1 MAPIYL
7 GKRVLPSSFR
17 YIENLAPGRLVLC
30 RISDSRGLVVIW
42 LWWDNEQMRS
52 VEKLHSETRRAVEGV

>member
-17 YIENLAPGRLVLC
+17 YIENLAFNHHIYIIFYV
-30 RISDSRGLVVIW
+30 DNMVIFY
-42 LWWDNEQMRS
+42 
-52 VEKLHSETRRAVEGV
+52 V